1 MIKSRGNHWFVFVEG
16 GGCDNNVVVI
26 NICSRVP
33 RRVAWSHSVKSTG
46 WRLGVKSMSV
56 YAVYNKLVL
65 GAAGRSG
72 VTRRCCCHP
81 SQCQTPLKGCPSLVN
96 ARSSMCLL
104 RWSSRQR
111 NTTYTYNGQRWQW
124 DINAKL
130 ETAIK
135 HPTEPMTTIR
145 AHKKTR

>member
-96 ARSSMCLL
+96 KCKIFNVFFKMIFPSKELDIHLQWATLTMGYK
-104 RWSSRQR
+104 RQTG
-111 NTTYTYNGQRWQW
+111 NSHQTPNG
-124 DINAKL
+124 
-130 ETAIK
+130 
-135 HPTEPMTTIR
+135 
-145 AHKKTR
+145 AHDNH